1 MIARSRRI
9 SAKPEVR
16 IAKGRESLEAW
27 GFLRKNR
34 KRNAVI
40 TRTVLRVIFRL
51 KRSNHW
57 KIPVR

>member
-1 MIARSRRI
+1 MIARSKRM

-16 IAKGRESLEAW
+16 IAKGRESLEVW

-40 TRTVLRVIFRL
+40 MMAVLRVIFRL

-57 KIPVR
+57 KTAVR